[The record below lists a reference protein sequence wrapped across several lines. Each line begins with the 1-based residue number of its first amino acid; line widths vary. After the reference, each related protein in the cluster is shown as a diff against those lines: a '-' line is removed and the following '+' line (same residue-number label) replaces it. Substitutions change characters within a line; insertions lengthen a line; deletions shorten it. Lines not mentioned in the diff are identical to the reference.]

1 MERTFAIIKPDAVRR
16 GLAGDIIKRIEGSG
30 LQIAALKKIQL
41 TPADA
46 ASFYEVHKARPFF
59 EGLCAYMTSG
69 PVIVLVLQGDNAIKR
84 WRELM
89 GATDPKKADAGTIR
103 KDFGIDVEQNATH
116 GSDAPETAA
125 VEICQRPA
133 ADQFETERFQG
144 FSHQL
149 SVIFRVFEAR

>member
-125 VEICQRPA
+125 VEIAFFFARR
-133 ADQFETERFQG
+133 EI
-144 FSHQL
+144 L
-149 SVIFRVFEAR
+149 S